1 VRNNKQKQ
9 KEKKKKEKLRDVD
22 EADDDKCSLFNY
34 SAVVSVEKE
43 KRE

>member
-9 KEKKKKEKLRDVD
+9 KEKEKLRDVD